1 MQNDIENLKKLLIAF
16 DCSNQEIVVFMKL
29 FRSIGLSISELSER
43 SGLERNKCY
52 RLVDELLSKELVV
65 QMVNKKIKT
74 YQTKTPSELASM
86 FESRIRGNQKIAA
99 SFKQSLKNLNEVV
112 KSDVFTTKIS
122 YFQKNETKQLLD
134 DILYNYD
141 YKGIFDPTIIYAYKS
156 DLLKKWYSYQM
167 SSTQKIKEL
176 VPRTGIEF
184 YNLAKKIT
192 NPNYN
197 IRMLDEK
204 VSFPA
209 DFILYDQKI
218 YLASYKSKVAL
229 VIEDDDLYEAFN
241 SVFDSIWKQ

>member
-1 MQNDIENLKKLLIAF
+1 MQNDIKNLKKLLIAF

-156 DLLKKWYSYQM
+156 DLLKN
-167 SSTQKIKEL
+167 
-176 VPRTGIEF
+176 GIH
-184 YNLAKKIT
+184 
-192 NPNYN
+192 
-197 IRMLDEK
+197 IR
-204 VSFPA
+204 
-209 DFILYDQKI
+209 
-218 YLASYKSKVAL
+218 
-229 VIEDDDLYEAFN
+229 
-241 SVFDSIWKQ
+241 